1 MKVLGQLNEFCI
13 KERKLLSY
21 AIIGM
26 IITLFVISRFGLWMY
41 YPYIDGL
48 QSDGVHYLKVVNQF
62 NSSEV
67 PNFSFIGF
75 GYPFFIWVTTLGYS
89 SPYLLVIAQQLLT
102 LFSLLLLFKTF
113 GKTKYLWVVSIFC
126 LIHIFN
132 DNYVSWET
140 TIFPDSLIKNLFL
153 ISFSIYFLAQTTKK
167 RKYYVLLGILFA
179 FLIMIRSSN
188 IFLFGVVIAMF
199 IIDFI
204 NKRNGMYYLL
214 FTLGGILISYSSYN
228 FFFSEPGKFSF
239 LSYTRMDKYFFDNS
253 IDRLEDISNEIIK
266 ELPENT
272 ILAKRYKPKSVEEY
286 YNGFLVT
293 RDSITI
299 SSLNDESIKICGLDS
314 PENEFRE
321 HCVIIKNQ
329 WRNESLSKNDKVYIE
344 RFLHFKKNRFYNLL
358 SVPYTI
364 NKKSTTYYARSQ
376 LLSDQFDIDSKRVEK
391 QLHSN
396 LFFKFY
402 DVFSIKIT
410 NRIYRSPLLF
420 VFFVTAIIFYLWM
433 SIKTKLQNQFYNVI
447 LVYLTFYFGNV
458 VIYGLIGFPL
468 LRYTLTFE
476 FIIPLLVLFFMSD
489 FSNILMSLKRK
500 YSYVE

>member
-1 MKVLGQLNEFCI
+1 
-13 KERKLLSY
+13 
-21 AIIGM
+21 
-26 IITLFVISRFGLWMY
+26 MY

-62 NSSEV
+62 NSFKA

-102 LFSLLLLFKTF
+102 LFSVLLLFKTF
-113 GKTKYLWVVSIFC
+113 RKTKYFWVVSIFC

-153 ISFSIYFLAQTTKK
+153 ISISIYFIAQTTEK
-167 RKYYVLLGILFA
+167 RKYYVILGVLFA

-188 IFLFGVVIAMF
+188 IFLFGVMIIMF

-204 NKRNGMYYLL
+204 NKKNGMYYLL
-214 FTLGGILISYSSYN
+214 FTFGGILISYSSYN

-239 LSYTRMDKYFFDNS
+239 LSYTRMDKYFFESSNS
-253 IDRLEDISNEIIK
+253 ELEKISFEIIN
-266 ELPENT
+266 ELPNESV
-272 ILAKRYKPKSVEEY
+272 LAKRYKPESVEDY
-286 YNGFLVT
+286 YFGYHVT
-293 RDSITI
+293 RDTITI
-299 SSLNDESIKICGLDS
+299 SDFKSDSIEICGFDDTGMGKMS
-314 PENEFRE
+314 Y
-321 HCVIIKNQ
+321 CTIIKNY
-329 WRNESLSKNDKVYIE
+329 WKNENLSQNDKIYIE
-344 RFLHFKKNRFYNLL
+344 RFLHFKKNKLYNLL

-364 NKKSTTYYARSQ
+364 NKKSTSYYARSQ

-402 DVFSIKIT
+402 DVFSTVIT
-410 NRIYRSPLLF
+410 NKIYRSSLLIVLF
-420 VFFVTAIIFYLWM
+420 VIAIIFYLWM

-447 LVYLTFYFGNV
+447 LVYLSFYFGNV

-476 FIIPLLVLFFMSD
+476 FVMPLIVLFLIKD
-489 FSNILMSLKRK
+489 FSNILMSLNRK
-500 YSYVE
+500 YSYVK

>member
-1 MKVLGQLNEFCI
+1 MKVLGQLNNFCN

-21 AIIGM
+21 AITGM
-26 IITLFVISRFGLWMY
+26 IIILFVISRFGLWMY

-62 NSSEV
+62 NSSEI
-67 PNFSFIGF
+67 PNFSFIGV

-89 SPYLLVIAQQLLT
+89 NPYLLVLAQQLLT
-102 LFSLLLLFKTF
+102 LFSVLLLFKTF
-113 GKTKYLWVVSIFC
+113 GKTKYFWVVSIFC

-188 IFLFGVVIAMF
+188 IFLFGVVIVMF
-199 IIDFI
+199 IIDYI
-204 NKRNGMYYLL
+204 NKKNGMYYLL

-228 FFFSEPGKFSF
+228 FLFSEPGKFSF
-239 LSYTRMDKYFFDNS
+239 LSYTRMDKYFFKSSNS
-253 IDRLEDISNEIIK
+253 ELEKISFEIIN
-266 ELPENT
+266 ELPNESV
-272 ILAKRYKPKSVEEY
+272 LAKRYKPESVEDY
-286 YNGFLVT
+286 YFGYRVT
-293 RDSITI
+293 RDTITI
-299 SSLNDESIKICGLDS
+299 SDFKSDSIEICGFDDTGMGKIS
-314 PENEFRE
+314 Y
-321 HCVIIKNQ
+321 CTIIKNHWKNQ
-329 WRNESLSKNDKVYIE
+329 NLSEIDKIYME
-344 RFLHFKKNRFYNLL
+344 RFLHFKKNKLYNLL
-358 SVPYTI
+358 SVPHTI
-364 NKKSTTYYARSQ
+364 NKRSTSYYARTQ
-376 LLSDQFDIDSKRVEK
+376 LLSNQFDIDNKK
-391 QLHSN
+391 TDKLLFSN
-396 LFFKFY
+396 LCFKLY
-402 DVFSIKIT
+402 DIFSTKIT
-410 NRIYRSPLLF
+410 NKIYRSSLLI

-433 SIKTKLQNQFYNVI
+433 SIKIKLQNQFYNVI
-447 LVYLTFYFGNV
+447 LVYLTFYLGNLF
-458 VIYGLIGFPL
+458 IYGLIGFPL